1 VPATLRCGS
10 CAVQTTLEAFPARCG
25 ACGTLDVEVTGGDEL
40 LVDSLEL
47 EEETVPTR
55 TGG

>member
-1 VPATLRCGS
+1 LT
-10 CAVQTTLEAFPARCG
+10 AFPACCASCG
-25 ACGTLDVEVTGGDEL
+25 SLDLEVTGGDEL

-47 EEETVPTR
+47 EEDELLAG

>member
-1 VPATLRCGS
+1 V
-10 CAVQTTLEAFPARCG
+10 
-25 ACGTLDVEVTGGDEL
+25 DVTGGDEL

-47 EEETVPTR
+47 EELEAGALTR

>member
-1 VPATLRCGS
+1 
-10 CAVQTTLEAFPARCG
+10 
-25 ACGTLDVEVTGGDEL
+25 VTGGDEL

-47 EEETVPTR
+47 EEDELLAG